1 MNVFLNTISGEGMK
15 KRFTKLW
22 KLIGSKVDG
31 MFITSPENVRY
42 LCGFSGTEGS
52 LLLTKTEGFFLT
64 DGRYTTQA
72 KEQVKDCTVITFKEK
87 TKEISRIIKK
97 LGIISLGFESRHV
110 TVTFL
115 RDLEKAN
122 PALTCVAYSG
132 ALDGLR
138 AVKDAQE
145 IRILKRAAAIAAES
159 LEEIFPLIRP
169 GVREIEIAAELEY
182 RMKKKGGDT
191 LAFPTIV
198 ASGYRSALPH
208 GIASDKQIRRG
219 EFVVIDYGVV
229 YQGYASDETCTVVV
243 GKPTIKKKGIYDIVK
258 KAHDLAIK
266 AIAPGKPLKKIDA
279 VARNYIKKNGYEKN
293 FNHGTGHGLGLNVH
307 EPPVVSFRSQVNIQA
322 GMVFTVEPGI
332 YVPGWGGV
340 RIEDTVH
347 VTQSGCEFITRTDKK
362 LRILEC

>member
-1 MNVFLNTISGEGMK
+1 MK
-15 KRFTKLW
+15 KRFKKLW
-22 KLIGSKVDG
+22 KLVGSKVDG
-31 MFITSPENVRY
+31 MFITSPENIRY

-52 LLLTKTEGFFLT
+52 LLLTKTERFFLT

-72 KEQVKDCTVITFKEK
+72 KEQVKNCTVITFKEK
-87 TKEISRIIKK
+87 SKEISRIIKK
-97 LGIISLGFESRHV
+97 LGIVSLGFESRHT
-110 TVTFL
+110 TVATL
-115 RDLEKAN
+115 QDLEKEN
-122 PALTCVAYSG
+122 PALICVPYKE

-138 AVKDAQE
+138 TVKDAQE
-145 IRILKRAAAIAAES
+145 IRILKRAASIAAES
-159 LEEIFPLIRP
+159 LEEVFPLIRP

-198 ASGYRSALPH
+198 ASGYRAALPH
-208 GIASDKQIRRG
+208 GIASDKTIKQG

-243 GKPTIKKKGIYDIVK
+243 GKPTLKQKRIYEIVK
-258 KAHDLAIK
+258 KAHDLAVK

-279 VARNYIKKNGYEKN
+279 VARSYIEKNGYKKF
-293 FNHGTGHGLGLNVH
+293 FNHRTGHGIGLNVH
-307 EPPVVSFRSQVNIQA
+307 EPPVVSFRSQDNIQA
-322 GMVFTVEPGI
+322 GMVFTIEPGI
-332 YVPGWGGV
+332 YLPKWGGV

-347 VTQSGCEFITRTDKK
+347 VKSSGCEFITRTDKK